1 MKRVFLSADAEDDLM
16 AIGDYLM
23 QHSPAATVRT
33 MRMLRQKIDL
43 LPSFPGLGIARD
55 DLLLGLRCLIVKQ
68 YLIFYQSSDDLLE
81 IIHIRHSSQSQDN
94 LFPF

>member
-1 MKRVFLSADAEDDLM
+1 MKRVILSPEAEDDLM

-23 QHSPAATVRT
+23 QHSPAAAVRT
-33 MRMLRQKIDL
+33 MKMLRQSIDL
-43 LPSFPGLGIARD
+43 LPSFPSLGIARD

-68 YLIFYQSSDDLLE
+68 YLIFYQPSDDLLE
-81 IIHIRHSSQSQDN
+81 IMHVRHSSQSQDN